1 MPFFIGLSMNT
12 SGIFL
17 GVLFR
22 VFGVT
27 GFCVL
32 DAVVTLPFARALRF
46 WLAMAI
52 LAAVLASLVWET
64 LCCLLARDFDCLS
77 LSVEEA

>member
-1 MPFFIGLSMNT
+1 MAFFIGPSMDT

-32 DAVVTLPFARALRF
+32 DAVVTLPFARAIRF
-46 WLAMAI
+46 WLALAI
-52 LAAVLASLVWET
+52 LAAFLASLVWEA
-64 LCCLLARDFDCLS
+64 LCRLLVRDFDCLS
-77 LSVEEA
+77 SSVEEA